1 MLGPFVISE
10 STVMI
15 GQLDA
20 LECIFTSHVP
30 AVMQFLELFV
40 TSVLPYT
47 RSLTIG
53 VMRLK
58 LETTN
63 KFELVK

>member
-15 GQLDA
+15 GQLDT

-30 AVMQFLELFV
+30 ANMQFLELFV